1 MGESCNKTLC
11 TNCIH
16 LNVCAIKADY
26 LKIFEMLPTHDD
38 NFSLKVGCKHYFGT
52 TTIELNNST
61 IKLNNSKSSEIM
73 NNFINYDTTTGN
85 PLRSKIDI

>member
-38 NFSLKVGCKHYFGT
+38 NFSLKVDCKHYFGT
-52 TTIELNNST
+52 TIEPNNST

-73 NNFINYDTTTGN
+73 NNFINYDTTTGS
-85 PLRSKIDI
+85 PLRNKI

>member
-1 MGESCNKTLC
+1 MGESCNETLC

-26 LKIFEMLPTHDD
+26 LKIFEMLPKHDD

-52 TTIELNNST
+52 TTI
-61 IKLNNSKSSEIM
+61 KLNNSRSSENM

>member
-1 MGESCNKTLC
+1 MGESCNETLC

-26 LKIFEMLPTHDD
+26 LKIFKMLPKHDD
-38 NFSLKVGCKHYFGT
+38 NFSLKVGCKYYFGT
-52 TTIELNNST
+52 TTKLNNST

>member
-1 MGESCNKTLC
+1 MGESHNETLC

-26 LKIFEMLPTHDD
+26 LKIFEMLPKHDD
-38 NFSLKVGCKHYFGT
+38 NFSLKVGCKHYFDT
-52 TTIELNNST
+52 TT
-61 IKLNNSKSSEIM
+61 IKLNNSRSSEIM